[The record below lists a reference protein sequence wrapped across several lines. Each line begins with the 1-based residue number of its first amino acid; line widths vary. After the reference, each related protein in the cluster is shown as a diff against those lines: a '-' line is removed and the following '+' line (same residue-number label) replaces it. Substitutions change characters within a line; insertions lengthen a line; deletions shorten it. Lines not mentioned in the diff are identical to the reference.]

1 MKFRFCG
8 EQDCPDWLLA
18 EIVVLTKIT
27 SIKMKLLTSSVVE
40 DILGTPLDYDKVT
53 KYTSD
58 AKLEQTDVKACI
70 ACLLFIINNAAKYG
84 VEENTLSD
92 ELQQL
97 GLPKENAASLCKA
110 YGSSVD
116 KLQTALRDQVLTLW
130 KLENVDWRLDYI
142 LSSSALQKVNET
154 SVHLKLDVKS
164 PSEVMSKTSHL
175 ELTTEKFQLL
185 LNELKQAEA
194 VIASMTS
201 S

>member
-18 EIVVLTKIT
+18 EIVVLSKIT

-40 DILGTPLDYDKVT
+40 DILGTPLDYEKVT

-70 ACLLFIINNAAKYG
+70 ACLLFIITNAAKFS

-110 YGSSVD
+110 YGTSVD
-116 KLQTALRDQVLTLW
+116 KLKAALQSQVLNLW
-130 KLENVDWRLDYI
+130 KLEALDWRLDYI

-164 PSEVMSKTSHL
+164 PEEATTKVSHL

-185 LNELKQAEA
+185 LSELKQAEA
-194 VIASMTS
+194 VIASMS
-201 S
+201 GP